1 MILSPITTRCARF
14 WMNRE
19 GVAILRKV
27 RTEYGK
33 SIRKKYESGEIKEK
47 RSDMSKFEPRSDGIS
62 NTLTTV
68 LKDNYVMEVDTMEN
82 IRIRKLTPTEC
93 YKLMGFTAEDCKK
106 CSEGGISN
114 SQLYKQAG
122 NSIVVNVLE
131 AIFSELGKT
140 YEEFRSFG

>member
-1 MILSPITTRCARF
+1 MSKK
-14 WMNRE
+14 
-19 GVAILRKV
+19 VAILRKV
-27 RTEYGK
+27 RTAYGK

-47 RSDMSKFEPRSDGIS
+47 RSRIQTYEPRSDGIA

-68 LKDNYVMEVDTMEN
+68 LKDNYVMEVDDVDL

-93 YKLMGFTAEDCKK
+93 YRLMGFDAEDCKK
-106 CSEGGISN
+106 VSDGGISK

-140 YEEFRSFG
+140 YEEFSV